1 MSIDKTLVS
10 GSVTMLLLK
19 LLSEKDMYGYEMIS
33 TLRERSQNVFE
44 LKAGSLY
51 PLLHNLEGKNIVASY
66 EKEVLGKCTKVL
78 SHNQRGGMQYWFRN
92 KKMERICRC
101 CSRRHV
107 IGGVIYMEEYLKTL
121 LEQIRCKKAHASIY
135 HEIRGAH
142 RRTGGRQYSRGHEQR
157 RCFKSGAK

>member
-51 PLLHNLEGKNIVASY
+51 PLLHNL
-66 EKEVLGKCTKVL
+66 
-78 SHNQRGGMQYWFRN
+78 
-92 KKMERICRC
+92 
-101 CSRRHV
+101 
-107 IGGVIYMEEYLKTL
+107 
-121 LEQIRCKKAHASIY
+121 
-135 HEIRGAH
+135 
-142 RRTGGRQYSRGHEQR
+142 
-157 RCFKSGAK
+157 

>member
-51 PLLHNLEGKNIVASY
+51 PLLHNLEGKNIVAS
-66 EKEVLGKCTKVL
+66 
-78 SHNQRGGMQYWFRN
+78 
-92 KKMERICRC
+92 
-101 CSRRHV
+101 
-107 IGGVIYMEEYLKTL
+107 
-121 LEQIRCKKAHASIY
+121 
-135 HEIRGAH
+135 
-142 RRTGGRQYSRGHEQR
+142 
-157 RCFKSGAK
+157 